1 MSRRRTS
8 SARAAG
14 LVEQPPEGAFAA
26 QVDVAALPEQLE
38 ARERDAAGV
47 VVLLGAALQI
57 DVAVD
62 LEDPGARAVVRERS
76 DGRDVAVPRRRRRVM
91 PALLD
96 DAGEAGAGDRR
107 VAELVL
113 DGERLAVLR
122 ARRRREVGLRQER
135 VDRRGEVDP
144 CYGGEAERWP
154 AAGGCHKRCS
164 TARFPRSPGPAPG
177 DFAGTCR
184 LRAQATRR
192 AGALGPAPR
201 RDPSGSA
208 GPLRGEWALPCGK
221 RGTAGGCPNEQLL
234 GSRGC
239 HAGRAVRR

>member
-1 MSRRRTS
+1 VTSTS
-8 SARAAG
+8 SRPALRLAAAAGVDLAAAIDAFLSQPDLAGDVEVLDLEAQDLVGAGGG
-14 LVEQPPEGAFAA
+14 LVEQPPQGAFA
-26 QVDVAALPEQLE
+26 QVDVAALPQPLE

-107 VAELVL
+107 VAELVFD

-122 ARRRREVGLRQER
+122 ARRSPSSSLWDPSRAVARR
-135 VDRRGEVDP
+135 P
-144 CYGGEAERWP
+144 P
-154 AAGGCHKRCS
+154 A
-164 TARFPRSPGPAPG
+164 
-177 DFAGTCR
+177 D
-184 LRAQATRR
+184 
-192 AGALGPAPR
+192 APR
-201 RDPSGSA
+201 RDLRALAPVLRV
-208 GPLRGEWALPCGK
+208 LRGGVVIRRIKPLAQPTALN
-221 RGTAGGCPNEQLL
+221 TSASVFAG
-234 GSRGC
+234 
-239 HAGRAVRR
+239 